1 MQTINKEEVG
11 KEFKELDLSKD
22 LLPVERALGVHWSI
36 ENDCFGFRI
45 TLKDK
50 PVTRRGILSTVSS
63 IYDPLGFASP
73 FLLQGKLILQQLC
86 ADQKGWDD
94 ELSSEQRMSWE
105 KWRTNLPKLE
115 LIKVNRCIKP
125 SGFGNVTKVSL
136 HHFSDASEITYGQ
149 VSYIRVENTDG
160 MISTTFL
167 MGKSRV
173 APMKQTT
180 IPRLELTAALVS
192 ARKGSQLKREL
203 DLDKVEEHYWTDSE
217 VGLGYLKNEGKRFH
231 TFVAN
236 RVSNILSL
244 TPRAQWCYV
253 QSKDNPADDA
263 SRGLDI
269 NKYNDKLALV
279 HRSTVHQPTN

>member
-86 ADQKGWDD
+86 ADQNVWDD

-115 LIKVNRCIKP
+115 SIKVNRCIKP

-136 HHFSDASEITYGQ
+136 HHFSDASEIAYGQ

-192 ARKGSQLKREL
+192 ARIGSQL
-203 DLDKVEEHYWTDSE
+203 DTQCH
-217 VGLGYLKNEGKRFH
+217 
-231 TFVAN
+231 
-236 RVSNILSL
+236 LS
-244 TPRAQWCYV
+244 
-253 QSKDNPADDA
+253 
-263 SRGLDI
+263 
-269 NKYNDKLALV
+269 
-279 HRSTVHQPTN
+279 